1 MLVIIASSEH
11 SHCSFTLCSHIHCG
25 FVLTA
30 GVTAGTSVD
39 VFTDCTTYLSAEEGA
54 PPPLEQVK
62 ALLDNW
68 DKVPVEQLLAVFE
81 KGHFAGVEE
90 MRTNPRLLARVAPMG
105 VNDIG
110 MACQFQYVPAP
121 KLNIPI
127 TSFDG
132 LEDNTIDRG
141 ASKTSYNI

>member
-1 MLVIIASSEH
+1 M
-11 SHCSFTLCSHIHCG
+11 
-25 FVLTA
+25 
-30 GVTAGTSVD
+30 
-39 VFTDCTTYLSAEEGA
+39 FTDCSAYVFAEEGA
-54 PPPLEQVK
+54 QAPLEQVK

-121 KLNIPI
+121 MLDIPI

-132 LEDNTIDRG
+132 LEDNTIDLG
-141 ASKTSYNI
+141 ASANTHNHGHELRDLI